1 LNNLHIRT
9 TVLSY
14 RNLLNQKSGV
24 YAFINLING
33 KRYIGSGINLYR
45 RFLDHIVGRSSNIL
59 LQRAFQK
66 YGLNNFEFVI
76 YAYSDYDLSLIIDL
90 ENKFISSFPF
100 TMLYNLT
107 PAAGSMFGYKHSAE
121 SIIKM
126 EERFKDKNNHPM
138 FGKTHSI
145 EAKELISK
153 PGALNPMFGKNHTIE
168 TREKMSNSKSTP
180 VTLYNHNN
188 QYILTFKNSIQLA
201 NFLNCN
207 KSTIGRYLKSGK
219 CFKGLYYFK
228 TN

>member
-9 TVLSY
+9 TFLSY
-14 RNLLNQKSGV
+14 RKLLNQKSGV

-45 RFLDHIVGRSSNIL
+45 RFLVHIVGRSSNIL
-59 LQRAFQK
+59 LQRAFKK

-100 TMLYNLT
+100 TMLYKLT

-126 EERFKDKNNHPM
+126 EELFKDKNNHPM
-138 FGKTHSI
+138 FGKNSI

-153 PGALNPMFGKNHTIE
+153 PGAEHLILCLVKVILLKH
-168 TREKMSNSKSTP
+168 EK
-180 VTLYNHNN
+180 
-188 QYILTFKNSIQLA
+188 
-201 NFLNCN
+201 
-207 KSTIGRYLKSGK
+207 K
-219 CFKGLYYFK
+219 CQIVKAHL
-228 TN
+228 

>member
-1 LNNLHIRT
+1 MHKRAPSGP

-33 KRYIGSGINLYR
+33 KRYIGSGLNLYR

-107 PAAGSMFGYKHSAE
+107 PAAGSMFGKS
-121 SIIKM
+121 
-126 EERFKDKNNHPM
+126 
-138 FGKTHSI
+138 
-145 EAKELISK
+145 
-153 PGALNPMFGKNHTIE
+153 HTIE

-180 VTLYNHNN
+180 VTLYNNNN
-188 QYILTFKNSIQLA
+188 QYILTFKNNIQLA
-201 NFLNCN
+201 NF
-207 KSTIGRYLKSGK
+207 
-219 CFKGLYYFK
+219 
-228 TN
+228 